1 MNLEVL
7 AAFFRTRS
15 DDEFAAFVHN
25 SPTGRYARI
34 TWFLYEWLL
43 GRRLDVPDLDQGNYI
58 PVLDPELHYAL
69 PAGKGERRVRRQR
82 VIDNLPGTP
91 EWCPLVR
98 RTDALKSFEESRLD
112 LGMAEKIARYP
123 DSLVTRAAQFLY
135 SKETKSSWEIEKLS
149 ADARRTARFVELL
162 RMAGRPDLRSE
173 AALVRLQNAIVDDRY
188 AAGGFRTDQNY
199 IGQSLGSGREWIHFV
214 PPRPEDIPS
223 LMRGWMSGWEAME
236 EAGLHPVIIAAAA
249 GFGFVFLHPF
259 DDGNGRLHRF
269 ILHHALAVGHF
280 TPEGIIFPL
289 SATILARIRDYDEA
303 LEAYSREI
311 ALHVEYS
318 LDAQGLME
326 VRNESLPWYRY
337 PDLTIQA
344 EALFGFIKDTL
355 EGELSEELEYLA
367 VYDAARRAML
377 EIVDMPDRRLD
388 LFLKLCMQGKGKLS
402 SAKRGLF
409 AELTDDEVM
418 RLESAVHEST
428 EAPRSPTEENEK
440 RP

>member
-1 MNLEVL
+1 VNLEVL

-69 PAGKGERRVRRQR
+69 PGIKGERRVRRQR

-98 RTDALKSFEESRLD
+98 RTDALKRFEESRLD

-162 RMAGRPDLRSE
+162 RMAGRTDLRSE
-173 AALVRLQNAIVDDRY
+173 AALVRLQNAIVDERY

-199 IGQSLGSGREWIHFV
+199 IGQSLGSGREWIHYV
-214 PPRPEDIPS
+214 PPRPKDIPS
-223 LMRGWMSGWEAME
+223 LMRGWMSG
-236 EAGLHPVIIAAAA
+236 
-249 GFGFVFLHPF
+249 
-259 DDGNGRLHRF
+259 
-269 ILHHALAVGHF
+269 
-280 TPEGIIFPL
+280 
-289 SATILARIRDYDEA
+289 
-303 LEAYSREI
+303 
-311 ALHVEYS
+311 
-318 LDAQGLME
+318 
-326 VRNESLPWYRY
+326 
-337 PDLTIQA
+337 
-344 EALFGFIKDTL
+344 
-355 EGELSEELEYLA
+355 
-367 VYDAARRAML
+367 
-377 EIVDMPDRRLD
+377 
-388 LFLKLCMQGKGKLS
+388 
-402 SAKRGLF
+402 
-409 AELTDDEVM
+409 
-418 RLESAVHEST
+418 
-428 EAPRSPTEENEK
+428 
-440 RP
+440 